1 MFGFVFI
8 KQVTELHLPEP
19 GNKVLNGVEQPN

>member
-19 GNKVLNGVEQPN
+19 GNKVLNGV